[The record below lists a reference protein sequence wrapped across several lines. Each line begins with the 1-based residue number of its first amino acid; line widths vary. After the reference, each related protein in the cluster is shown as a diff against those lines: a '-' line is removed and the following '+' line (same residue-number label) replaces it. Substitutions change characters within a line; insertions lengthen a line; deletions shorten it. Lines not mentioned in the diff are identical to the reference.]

1 MLDVSIEG
9 RFVQIIDLQYT
20 ILFPGRARGNVWKN
34 QVLRIEVGCSV
45 LPDEIGLL
53 VLYVRG
59 AAHRTNVCFLS
70 FTFEPR
76 VAASPA
82 FDLER
87 PHFLK
92 TCAWNHGCLIAIL
105 DCNYII
111 NPLKVI

>member
-1 MLDVSIEG
+1 MG
-9 RFVQIIDLQYT
+9 TMCLQHCM
-20 ILFPGRARGNVWKN
+20 GNVWKN
-34 QVLRIEVGCSV
+34 QVLGIEVGCSA

-59 AAHRTNVCFLS
+59 AAHRTNVRFLS

-76 VAASPA
+76 VATSPA

-92 TCAWNHGCLIAIL
+92 TCIRNHGCLTTIL
-105 DCNYII
+105 DCIYII